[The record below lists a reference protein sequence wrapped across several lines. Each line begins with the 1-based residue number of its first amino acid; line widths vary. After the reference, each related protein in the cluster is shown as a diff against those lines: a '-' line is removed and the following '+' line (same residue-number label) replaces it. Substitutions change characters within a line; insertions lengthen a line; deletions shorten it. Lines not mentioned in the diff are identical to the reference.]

1 MDKLNSYDIII
12 DGITK
17 NVNITYDNQGNPL
30 TITNFIYN
38 GLYYDTA
45 YLDWEGRQLRK
56 LELTDN
62 LYDFVTIKYLYN
74 DQGYRINKTII
85 EGLNE
90 QSIDYLL
97 SNGKV
102 IHETDGTY
110 LIIFTYDYD
119 GSLISF
125 NYDNNI
131 NDSINGKDYFYIKN
145 LQGDVVVIVNN
156 ICQVVV
162 EYRYDAW
169 GNIIYATDHEIA
181 KINPYTYR
189 GYRYDVETSLY
200 YLNSRYYNPEIGRF
214 INADGLIGQTGDIL
228 GHNMY
233 AYA

>member
-1 MDKLNSYDIII
+1 MVSLLLFFRVIFKVGTPGASDIKSFHYDQNWLDKLNSYDIII

-30 TITNFIYN
+30 TITNFKYN

-110 LIIFTYDYD
+110 LIIYTYDYD

-131 NDSINGKDYFYIKN
+131 NDSING
-145 LQGDVVVIVNN
+145 
-156 ICQVVV
+156 
-162 EYRYDAW
+162 
-169 GNIIYATDHEIA
+169 
-181 KINPYTYR
+181 
-189 GYRYDVETSLY
+189 
-200 YLNSRYYNPEIGRF
+200 
-214 INADGLIGQTGDIL
+214 
-228 GHNMY
+228 
-233 AYA
+233 